1 MARRLEHN
9 VSVPRV
15 SVKLT
20 NDYGADWPLWRHDGL
35 ADEGEWPISPQL
47 SSRLKAWA
55 AHFNAHFHY
64 EPF

>member
-1 MARRLEHN
+1 M
-9 VSVPRV
+9 
-15 SVKLT
+15 KLT